1 MYLRVRQPGE
11 EVPSE
16 GLSVSKILRS
26 GRSAEKIRVL
36 QTISSIDDM
45 EVLGEIV
52 SRLDD
57 EDIQVRGEAFGLLVL
72 NDGNI
77 TDFLVRGMESPSKNI
92 RGFLALVLAN
102 RNEQSAIPEITKLAC
117 DESSMVRSCAIG
129 ALGHLKARDAADVFV
144 RALEDASQE
153 VRNSA
158 LFAVIG
164 MNIPVSEDRM
174 QAVLR
179 DGDVETARII
189 SRLRG

>member
-1 MYLRVRQPGE
+1 M
-11 EVPSE
+11 
-16 GLSVSKILRS
+16 SVSKILRS
-26 GRSAEKIRVL
+26 GRSAEKIRIL
-36 QTISSIDDM
+36 QTISSICDM
-45 EVLGEIV
+45 EVLEEIV

-72 NDGNI
+72 NDGDI
-77 TDFLVRGMESPSKNI
+77 TDLLARSMGSPSRNI
-92 RGFLALVLAN
+92 RGFVALVLAN
-102 RNEQSAIPEITKLAC
+102 RNEQSAIPEIARLAD

-153 VRNSA
+153 VRKSA

-164 MNIPVSEDRM
+164 MNIPVSEERM

-179 DGDVETARII
+179 DGDMETTKML
-189 SRLRG
+189 SRLKI